1 MSWHHYCIFVYVCF
15 TPIWVEYKNRRVVII
30 EFTVLNFFKNKR
42 RKREMNH
49 NFFLNSFQFLMNLLE
64 F

>member
-1 MSWHHYCIFVYVCF
+1 
-15 TPIWVEYKNRRVVII
+15 VII

-42 RKREMNH
+42 RKREMNQ